1 MMGGWPCFIPRYQD
15 SREKERYE
23 CNPKTSYCHLSSGF
37 IPLGKIALALKITAD
52 DWHRAGYRDTDR
64 LDAMLGRHFKML
76 TQRLEGHLSFAI
88 LLISE
93 MGLSI
98 WRISIVVLDFTWI
111 KINCE
116 IDFKNIRKI
125 LLSSY
130 ITTRQITAWTAWWKY
145 EI

>member
-1 MMGGWPCFIPRYQD
+1 MTDRKFRESLQAILRWWGMTLLHSEIP
-15 SREKERYE
+15 SLKRERERDIYE

-98 WRISIVVLDFTWI
+98 WKMSIVLLDCLWPYARFYL
-111 KINCE
+111 KQN
-116 IDFKNIRKI
+116 F
-125 LLSSY
+125 
-130 ITTRQITAWTAWWKY
+130 
-145 EI
+145 